1 MPNSSPTHPIPAE
14 ELKHDYPARVFPPH
28 EYRPPSTSYLER
40 AAAAVKTLRLIVY
53 AGMTG
58 FLLDLR
64 HQPGDERAHGEHEP
78 HGQHSRSDPALDA
91 QQRRK
96 RGSGRECH
104 EFVHALEPGGYF
116 APPASPPALQ

>member
-53 AGMTG
+53 AGMKG
-58 FLLDLR
+58 FLLVSAYGFFLIYELTVDTHR
-64 HQPGDERAHGEHEP
+64 MVEKTVRMTEQMQSMVRIMGNMWVGY
-78 HGQHSRSDPALDA
+78 GGRSPT
-91 QQRRK
+91 
-96 RGSGRECH
+96 STGR
-104 EFVHALEPGGYF
+104 
-116 APPASPPALQ
+116 